1 MQFDSFSEPE
11 YKGNDICDTVI
22 FDTDRGI
29 SDTLSV
35 KIYAGTFYLT
45 NEENSKK

>member
-11 YKGNDICDTVI
+11 YKGNDIYDTVI
-22 FDTDRGI
+22 FDIDRGI
-29 SDTLSV
+29 TDTLSV
-35 KIYAGTFYLT
+35 KISARTFYLT

>member
-11 YKGNDICDTVI
+11 YKGNNICDTVI

-29 SDTLSV
+29 TDTLSL
-35 KIYAGTFYLT
+35 KISAGTFYLT